1 LLLFFEATAVAPIIS
16 GQSLIVPLGSEEIPA
31 NFSLGFTFT
40 LLCSAGFGLAQQ
52 SCETAL

>member
-52 SCETAL
+52 SCETEL